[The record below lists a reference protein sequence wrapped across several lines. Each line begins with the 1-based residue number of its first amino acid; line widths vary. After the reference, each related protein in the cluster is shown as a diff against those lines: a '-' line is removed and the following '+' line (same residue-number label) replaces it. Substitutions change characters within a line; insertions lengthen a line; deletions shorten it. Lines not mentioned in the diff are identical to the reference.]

1 MNLFDN
7 REALFAPW
15 KIALIMLLTLAVVP
29 QRATS
34 GGMKVE
40 PLDVV
45 SVYGLSHFRVEIADT
60 FETRETGLMHRRRLG
75 PHQGM
80 LFDFKTT
87 QPVTFWM
94 KDTWI
99 ALDLLFIDADG
110 KIVAIAKRA
119 HPMDESLIPS
129 GGAVLGVL
137 ELRGGRADEIG
148 AKVGDR
154 VRHRIFSH

>member
-1 MNLFDN
+1 MNVSHS
-7 REALFAPW
+7 RGALFARW
-15 KIALIMLLTLAVVP
+15 TVALVMLLTLPAVP
-29 QRATS
+29 QRATAE
-34 GGMKVE
+34 GLRVE

-45 SVYGLSHFRVEIADT
+45 SVQGLQHFRVEIADT